1 LPTTAPQVSTK
12 LKRRILIMDK
22 KKIIVVVAD
31 GCVEAVFTNGEG
43 DFELEIVDFDS
54 NSFIEDQ
61 KELADYVDHVR
72 ATMKEV

>member
-1 LPTTAPQVSTK
+1 
-12 LKRRILIMDK
+12 MDK
-22 KKIIVVVAD
+22 KKIVVVIVE

-61 KELADYVDHVR
+61 KELADYVDECR
-72 ATMKEV
+72 ANMKEL

>member
-1 LPTTAPQVSTK
+1 
-12 LKRRILIMDK
+12 MDK
-22 KKIIVVVAD
+22 KKIIVVVAE

-72 ATMKEV
+72 ATMREV

>member
-1 LPTTAPQVSTK
+1 
-12 LKRRILIMDK
+12 MDK

-61 KELADYVDHVR
+61 KELADYVDQVR

>member
-1 LPTTAPQVSTK
+1 
-12 LKRRILIMDK
+12 MDK
-22 KKIIVVVAD
+22 KKIVVVVAD

-43 DFELEIVDFDS
+43 DFELEIVDFDG

-61 KELADYVDHVR
+61 KELADYVDECR